1 MSDLQ
6 ELRDRIAALI
16 ADVEQIAGER
26 GRFLPAVYY
35 HLGHA
40 LRVLKSAIAAI
51 DEAIR
56 LEEQEDEP

>member
-1 MSDLQ
+1 VSDLH
-6 ELRDRIAALI
+6 ELRDRIDALI
-16 ADVEQIAGER
+16 ADVDVIAGER
-26 GRFLPAVYY
+26 DLFRAATYY

-40 LRVLKSAIAAI
+40 LRVLKSAITAI